1 MIWLILDI
9 QRIKIKIE
17 ILFLQKKWEIKFCV
31 FEEPKKEEWFENRED
46 EEKTN
51 LKKSNNKEEVNKIN
65 LNNNKDLIDI
75 NNIDDKIE
83 NKKKILMKY

>member
-1 MIWLILDI
+1 MINFGYSKDQDKNWNII
-9 QRIKIKIE
+9 SSEKMRNQVSG
-17 ILFLQKKWEIKFCV
+17 V